1 MPRRRP
7 EKRKRN
13 TRDRVGRDLHAGPW
27 VLRRADQAAAGALLA
42 VALLAIAGYWVV
54 RGGASGRM
62 IEIDRSSPRN
72 VEFQVD
78 VNTAPWPELTAIPD
92 IGETLARR
100 IVESRQTDGPFID
113 HNDLLRVRG
122 IGPRTLETMKPYLL
136 PLPDARNVAD
146 GGADGNVRHTP

>member
-1 MPRRRP
+1 M
-7 EKRKRN
+7 
-13 TRDRVGRDLHAGPW
+13 
-27 VLRRADQAAAGALLA
+27 DQVAAGALLA

-62 IEIDRSSPRN
+62 IEIDRSGPRN

-78 VNTAPWPELTAIPD
+78 INAAPWPELTAIPD

-146 GGADGNVRHTP
+146 GGSTGEASTTP

>member
-1 MPRRRP
+1 MPRRLS
-7 EKRKRN
+7 EKRKRD
-13 TRDRVGRDLHAGPW
+13 TRDRVGRDLHTGPW
-27 VLRRADQAAAGALLA
+27 VLRRMDQVAAGALLA

-62 IEIDRSSPRN
+62 IEIDRSGPRN

-78 VNTAPWPELTAIPD
+78 INAAPWPELTAIPD

-136 PLPDARNVAD
+136 PLPDARNVA
-146 GGADGNVRHTP
+146 GSASGSETNATP